1 MFTSRFQKW
10 VRRRAQAAAGLLARL
25 PVTPNQVTVA
35 GMLVV
40 FAAAGLV
47 ATGHL
52 LAAGIVLAFGGSFD
66 ILDGA
71 LARVTGRSYGYGA
84 FLDSTTDRYAEA
96 AVYVGLAAYYVGQ
109 PNPRPA
115 VVGVLLAMAGSF
127 SVSYVRARAQSLGFK
142 CDSGLFARPE
152 RIVATIVGLVFGG
165 WVLFLVIWALAVL
178 TNLTALQRIAEVW
191 RQGRAARATAPAEPA
206 APPAAEPVV
215 TASAQPALAP
225 SRRPRAAKQK
235 LAGQPEL

>member
-1 MFTSRFQKW
+1 VFTLRFQRW
-10 VRRRAQAAAGLLARL
+10 VRRRAQAVAGWLAKL

-40 FAAAGLV
+40 FVAALLV
-47 ATGHL
+47 ATGQL
-52 LAAGIVLAFGGSFD
+52 LAAGVVLAFGGTFD

-71 LARVTGRSYGYGA
+71 LARVTKRSYPYGA

-115 VVGVLLAMAGSF
+115 VLGVLLALVGSLT
-127 SVSYVRARAQSLGFK
+127 VSYVRARAQSLGFK

-165 WVLFLVIWALAVL
+165 WVLFWVIWALAAL
-178 TNLTALQRIAEVW
+178 TNLTALQRILEVW
-191 RQGRAARATAPAEPA
+191 RQARAQRVEALAAEAGPAPAQPSPA
-206 APPAAEPVV
+206 
-215 TASAQPALAP
+215 TAGRQRS
-225 SRRPRAAKQK
+225 AKQK
-235 LAGQPEL
+235 LARQPEL

>member
-1 MFTSRFQKW
+1 MFTTRFQQW
-10 VRRRAQAAAGLLARL
+10 VRRRAQSLAGWLGGL

-40 FAAAGLV
+40 FISATLV

-52 LAAGIVLAFGGSFD
+52 LPAAIVLAFGAGFD

-71 LARVTGRSYGYGA
+71 LARATRRSHPYGA
-84 FLDSTTDRYAEA
+84 FLDSTTDRFAEA

-115 VVGVLLAMAGSF
+115 VLGVLLALVGSF
-127 SVSYVRARAQSLGFK
+127 SVSYIRARAQSLGFK

-165 WVLFLVIWALAVL
+165 FVLFAVIWALALL
-178 TNLTALQRIAEVW
+178 TNFTALQRILEVW
-191 RQGRAARATAPAEPA
+191 RQARAERPKAIDPGAAVSATNSAELGL
-206 APPAAEPVV
+206 
-215 TASAQPALAP
+215 LARQR
-225 SRRPRAAKQK
+225 SAKQK
-235 LAGQPEL
+235 LARQPEL

>member
-1 MFTSRFQKW
+1 MFTLRFQQW
-10 VRRRAQAAAGLLARL
+10 VRRRAQALARWLARL

-40 FAAAGLV
+40 FAAALLV

-52 LAAGIVLAFGGSFD
+52 LAGGIVLAFGGSFD

-71 LARVTGRSYGYGA
+71 LARVTKRSYPYGA

-96 AVYVGLAAYYVGQ
+96 AVYVGLVAFFVGQ

-115 VVGVLLAMAGSF
+115 VLGVLLALVGSF

-165 WVLFLVIWALAVL
+165 WVLLVVIWGLALL
-178 TNLTALQRIAEVW
+178 TNFTALQRVLEVW
-191 RQGRAARATAPAEPA
+191 RQARALRSEPVPAVLAAQPTEPAPAEPGRLR
-206 APPAAEPVV
+206 
-215 TASAQPALAP
+215 TAG
-225 SRRPRAAKQK
+225 KQK
-235 LAGQPEL
+235 LARQPEL

>member
-1 MFTSRFQKW
+1 MFTHRFQQW
-10 VRRRAQAAAGLLARL
+10 VRGRAQAVAGRLAGL

-40 FAAAGLV
+40 FVAAVLV

-52 LAAGIVLAFGGSFD
+52 LAGGVVLAFGGSFD
-66 ILDGA
+66 IVDGA
-71 LARVTGRSYGYGA
+71 LARVTSRSYPFGA

-115 VVGVLLAMAGSF
+115 VLAVLLAMVGSLT
-127 SVSYVRARAQSLGFK
+127 VSYVRARAQSLGFK

-152 RIVATIVGLVFGG
+152 RLVATIVGLVFGG
-165 WVLFLVIWALAVL
+165 WVLLVVIWALAVL
-178 TNLTALQRIAEVW
+178 TNLTALQRVAEVW
-191 RQGRAARATAPAEPA
+191 RQARAQRLQHALEVAAPAAAPEPA
-206 APPAAEPVV
+206 SPPVPE
-215 TASAQPALAP
+215 T
-225 SRRPRAAKQK
+225 RPRTAKQK
-235 LAGQPEL
+235 LARQSEA

>member
-1 MFTSRFQKW
+1 MFTSRVQQW
-10 VRRRAQAAAGLLARL
+10 VRRHAQHLAGWLGGL
-25 PVTPNQVTVA
+25 PVTPNQLTVA

-40 FAAAGLV
+40 FVGAGLV

-52 LAAGIVLAFGGSFD
+52 LPAGIVLAVGACFD

-71 LARVTGRSYGYGA
+71 LARATRRSHPYGA
-84 FLDSTTDRYAEA
+84 FLDSTTDRFAEA
-96 AVYVGLAAYYVGQ
+96 AVYVGLAAYYVGL

-115 VVGVLLAMAGSF
+115 VLGVLLALVGSF

-165 WVLFLVIWALAVL
+165 FVLFWVIWALALL
-178 TNLTALQRIAEVW
+178 TILTAVQRIIEVW
-191 RQGRAARATAPAEPA
+191 RQARAERPSQIEAAAATALSVTPSVEAEPA
-206 APPAAEPVV
+206 G
-215 TASAQPALAP
+215 
-225 SRRPRAAKQK
+225 RPRSAKQK
-235 LAGQPEL
+235 LARQSEL

>member
-1 MFTSRFQKW
+1 MFTTRFQQW
-10 VRRRAQAAAGLLARL
+10 VRRRAQAVARWLAKL
-25 PVTPNQVTVA
+25 PITPNQITVT

-40 FAAAGLV
+40 FAAGALV
-47 ATGHL
+47 AGGNL
-52 LAAGIVLAFGGSFD
+52 LLGGVVLAFGASFD
-66 ILDGA
+66 IFDGA
-71 LARVTGRSYGYGA
+71 LARVTKRSYPYGA

-96 AVYVGLAAYYVGQ
+96 AVYIGLAAYYVGQ

-115 VVGVLLAMAGSF
+115 VLGVLLALVGSM

-165 WVLFLVIWALAVL
+165 WVLLLVIWTLAVL
-178 TNLTALQRIAEVW
+178 TNFTASQRILEVW
-191 RQGRAARATAPAEPA
+191 RQARAQRREAVAAIAAPAAVA
-206 APPAAEPVV
+206 AQTAVAAVEPVSPARQR
-215 TASAQPALAP
+215 TAK
-225 SRRPRAAKQK
+225 RN